1 MISAAQEFHALEVLP
16 SCLFLKLQSQSQA
29 GFKTEGKENQCTFL
43 QPVLFNSGYFLLQSS
58 GWRGWQTKV
67 NDGVTFKALQPS

>member
-1 MISAAQEFHALEVLP
+1 MISAAPEFPTQEGLP
-16 SCLFLKLQSQSQA
+16 SCLFLNVQSQSQV
-29 GFKTEGKENQCTFL
+29 GFKTQGKENQCMFL

-67 NDGVTFKALQPS
+67 NDGVTFKALQAS